1 MIKNLRSI
9 VCDEIFKIIIL
20 KNKINI
26 INYLDILIFEDELI
40 QIKSKEG
47 LIKIKGT
54 NLTINKLYNN
64 ELLIEGNIK
73 SVELGD

>member
-9 VCDEIFKIIIL
+9 VYDEIFKIIIL

-40 QIKSKEG
+40 QIQSKEG